1 MTYMNAAGERLLGRR
16 REQVLGKT
24 WHQAFPHAI
33 GNPVDQMY
41 QRVMRTRQAETM
53 EYDYA
58 HYGRSLEISASPVR
72 GGGIAVYFRDV
83 SDRARL
89 YRSLQ
94 ESEQRFRTVVE
105 TQSEMV
111 CRFRLDG
118 TLLFVNSAYART
130 LGSTPEAMVGR
141 SFWDLIPE
149 ADRETVR
156 RMLERLTP
164 QAPEVRVENRFQ
176 TAEGTRWTLW
186 INRALAFDAE
196 ARLLE
201 AQSTG
206 IDITERKRAEE
217 ALGAADRQKDEFIAT
232 LAHEL
237 RNPLAPIRNSL
248 HLLRLSGN
256 ADPATAP
263 IHEMM
268 DRQVGHLVRLT
279 DDLFEMSRIT
289 RGVLELRRE
298 RVQLAAVARNAV
310 ETAEP
315 LIRAGGH
322 RLAIELPPEPLWVQG
337 DPVRLAQ
344 ILSNLL
350 NNAAR
355 YTDKGGAI
363 WLTARREAHAAVVS
377 VRDSGSGIASGDLER
392 VFEMFSRGERSSGLG
407 IGLALARRLAGM
419 HGGTITAASEGA
431 GKGAEFTLR
440 LPLAPEDGKT
450 SEPPPSGAAL
460 LPPKRIL
467 VVDDNRDAA
476 DSLGMLLKFLGAD
489 VQVAHGGREALEAF
503 EAYRPSV
510 VLLDLGMPEMDGYQ
524 VARAIR
530 GRADGERVPIIALT
544 GWGQEED
551 RRRSHEA
558 GFDHH
563 LIKPAD
569 IAALRALLGS
579 V

>member
-1 MTYMNAAGERLLGRR
+1 M
-16 REQVLGKT
+16 
-24 WHQAFPHAI
+24 
-33 GNPVDQMY
+33 
-41 QRVMRTRQAETM
+41 M
-53 EYDYA
+53 E
-58 HYGRSLEISASPVR
+58 
-72 GGGIAVYFRDV
+72 
-83 SDRARL
+83 
-89 YRSLQ
+89 
-94 ESEQRFRTVVE
+94 
-105 TQSEMV
+105 
-111 CRFRLDG
+111 
-118 TLLFVNSAYART
+118 
-130 LGSTPEAMVGR
+130 
-141 SFWDLIPE
+141 
-149 ADRETVR
+149 
-156 RMLERLTP
+156 
-164 QAPEVRVENRFQ
+164 
-176 TAEGTRWTLW
+176 
-186 INRALAFDAE
+186 
-196 ARLLE
+196 
-201 AQSTG
+201 
-206 IDITERKRAEE
+206 
-217 ALGAADRQKDEFIAT
+217 
-232 LAHEL
+232 
-237 RNPLAPIRNSL
+237 
-248 HLLRLSGN
+248 
-256 ADPATAP
+256 
-263 IHEMM
+263 
-268 DRQVGHLVRLT
+268 RQVGHLVRLT